1 MNNPRDAFL
10 QSLQPRSPWTPPS
23 SPLRCSRK
31 TGWGQSESPGPG
43 LAADWAAA
51 VCTFFCPA
59 CSFQARRVPRQDSWE
74 KPGHQAGKPVT
85 SFPISIRSGE
95 AASVC
100 LWFIFREWVVD
111 NYPHNNETPLTI
123 KLQIHTA
130 PSWDGGICGAGL
142 LLGWGTLL
150 CVRCA
155 KTNLDNSRLA
165 LGTHPTNTAQS
176 EHPKTGPV
184 RWGGVG
190 PHSNP
195 HQIKLSFKACWAP
208 TMPKILEVCSVI
220 SNEWLCR

>member
-1 MNNPRDAFL
+1 MGPERV
-10 QSLQPRSPWTPPS
+10 
-23 SPLRCSRK
+23 
-31 TGWGQSESPGPG
+31 PGPG
-43 LAADWAAA
+43 AGGRLSS
-51 VCTFFCPA
+51 CCLHLLLPSLLLPGPA
-59 CSFQARRVPRQDSWE
+59 CAAPGQLREAR
-74 KPGHQAGKPVT
+74 T
-85 SFPISIRSGE
+85 SSREARHILSHKHTLGGE

-165 LGTHPTNTAQS
+165 LSTHPTNTVQS
-176 EHPKTGPV
+176 EHPKTRPV